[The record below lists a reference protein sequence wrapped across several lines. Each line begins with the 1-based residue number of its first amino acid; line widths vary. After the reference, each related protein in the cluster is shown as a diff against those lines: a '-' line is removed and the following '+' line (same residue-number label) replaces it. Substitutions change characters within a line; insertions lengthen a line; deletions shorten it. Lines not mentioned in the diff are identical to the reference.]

1 MIMND
6 LLVYNNL
13 LYVINNNLHT
23 LINNI
28 YSFDNTEIKKKI
40 FSLINDLLNEKCKL
54 ISLLYQNKNKQKI
67 SKVEIE
73 RMYKRLKELL

>member
-13 LYVINNNLHT
+13 LYVINNNLDI

-28 YSFDNTEIKKKI
+28 YSFDNTEIKKKL

-54 ISLLYQNKNKQKI
+54 ISLLYKNKNKQKI

>member
-1 MIMND
+1 MND

-13 LYVINNNLHT
+13 LYVINNNLDI

-28 YSFDNTEIKKKI
+28 YSFDNTEIKKKL

-54 ISLLYQNKNKQKI
+54 ISLLYKNKNKQKI